1 MKKKVV
7 ITWKTIQ
14 SLTMKLMKS
23 LKNSYK
29 NKEHFNKT
37 GKLSS
42 SPELWILFQL
52 SVLLYKFNKIKISYL
67 CRRFML

>member
-1 MKKKVV
+1 MKKMAV

-14 SLTMKLMKS
+14 NLMMKLMKS
-23 LKNSYK
+23 LKSSYK

-52 SVLLYKFNKIKISYL
+52 SVLLCKFKKLKI
-67 CRRFML
+67 